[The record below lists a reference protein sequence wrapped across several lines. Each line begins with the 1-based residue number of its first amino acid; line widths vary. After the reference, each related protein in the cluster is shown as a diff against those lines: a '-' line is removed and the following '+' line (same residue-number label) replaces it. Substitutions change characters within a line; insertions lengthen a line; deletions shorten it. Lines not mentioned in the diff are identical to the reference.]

1 MAKKSRIDY
10 TVDRGELWE
19 RLVVLKDRRTHR
31 KRVPTEVSASV
42 KVGDTVYIL
51 PSEVTSEGAVLLTMS
66 SENTE
71 WLPAGEYDWDM
82 VATVSRSALLTS
94 TPLSEMVVVHGK
106 LTVQTFDN
114 LTPMDSDGQTTALVA
129 RS

>member
-1 MAKKSRIDY
+1 MAKKTKIDY

-42 KVGDTVYIL
+42 KVGDTVYVL
-51 PSEVTSEGAVLLTMS
+51 PTEITSEGAVLLTMS
-66 SENTE
+66 AENTE
-71 WLPAGEYDWDM
+71 WLPAGTYDWDM

-94 TPLSEMVVVHGK
+94 TPLSEMMVVYGT

-129 RS
+129 RA

>member
-1 MAKKSRIDY
+1 MAKKTKIDY

-31 KRVPTEVSASV
+31 KRVPTEVAASV
-42 KVGDTVYIL
+42 KVGDTVYVL
-51 PSEVTSEGAVLLTMS
+51 PTEITSEGAVLLTMS
-66 SENTE
+66 AENTE
-71 WLPAGEYDWDM
+71 WLPVGTYDWDM

-94 TPLSEMVVVHGK
+94 TPLSEMLVVYGS
-106 LTVQTFDN
+106 LIVQTFDN

-129 RS
+129 RA

>member
-1 MAKKSRIDY
+1 MAKKTKIDY

-31 KRVPTEVSASV
+31 KRVPTEVAASV
-42 KVGDTVYIL
+42 KVGDTVYVL
-51 PSEVTSEGAVLLTMS
+51 PTEITSEGAVLLTMS
-66 SENTE
+66 AENTE
-71 WLPAGEYDWDM
+71 WLPAGTYDWDM

-94 TPLSEMVVVHGK
+94 TPLSEMLVVYGS

-129 RS
+129 RA

>member
-1 MAKKSRIDY
+1 MARKSRIDY

-42 KVGDTVYIL
+42 KVGDTVYVL

-66 SENTE
+66 AENTE

-94 TPLSEMVVVHGK
+94 TPLSEMLVVYGK
-106 LTVQTFDN
+106 LNVETFDN
-114 LTPMDSDGQTTALVA
+114 LTPMDSDGQTAALVA
-129 RS
+129 RA

>member
-1 MAKKSRIDY
+1 MAKKTKIDY

-51 PSEVTSEGAVLLTMS
+51 PTEITSEGAVLLTMS
-66 SENTE
+66 AENTE
-71 WLPAGEYDWDM
+71 WLPAGTYDWDM

-94 TPLSEMVVVHGK
+94 TPLSEMLVVYGS

-129 RS
+129 RA

>member
-1 MAKKSRIDY
+1 MAKKTKIDY

-19 RLVVLKDRRTHR
+19 RMVVLKDRRTHR

-42 KVGDTVYIL
+42 KVGDTVYVI
-51 PSEVTSEGAVLLTMS
+51 PTEVTSEGAVLLTMS
-66 SENTE
+66 AENTE
-71 WLPAGEYDWDM
+71 WLPAGTYDWDM

-94 TPLSEMVVVHGK
+94 TPLSEMLVVYGT

-129 RS
+129 RA

>member
-1 MAKKSRIDY
+1 MAKKTKIDY

-42 KVGDTVYIL
+42 KVGDTVYVL
-51 PSEVTSEGAVLLTMS
+51 PTEITSEGAVLLTMS
-66 SENTE
+66 AENTE
-71 WLPAGEYDWDM
+71 WLPAGTYDWDM

-94 TPLSEMVVVHGK
+94 TPLSEMLVVYGS

-129 RS
+129 RA